1 MKTIY
6 LRDYTVFPSGPT
18 VNDGPTNAETF
29 RLDWIQPAL
38 IQGNVLLDLTG
49 TLGLAYN
56 YMSQIVN
63 FPNDFQ
69 VISGTI
75 DPDNRNIYI
84 YRYIYQ
90 DEIRMLQI
98 VTELSSMPLG
108 FNTLFKE
115 RIEQSYRVIDFA
127 KEYTLLPSTH
137 KASYDVG
144 KNFSSPRDAETF
156 KNNILAPAL
165 QEGHVFLNMSRVN
178 ICMMVYYREILN
190 IPNAKL
196 YLVNSNEECHT
207 LICKIDDTLR
217 ALIIHSDLELEMT
230 LWKGAFRGRTLEPDA
245 LECNLNPDL
254 PVDVFIN
261 SEQPS
266 LTIKARRSIFYRLW
280 MRLYLV
286 FLRFF
291 QKA

>member
-6 LRDYTVFPSGPT
+6 LKDYTVFPSGPT

-63 FPNDFQ
+63 FPDEFQ

-75 DPDNRNIYI
+75 DPDNRNIYT
-84 YRYIYQ
+84 YKYIYQ
-90 DEIRMLQI
+90 NHIRTLR
-98 VTELSSMPLG
+98 VVNELSSYSFGLH
-108 FNTLFKE
+108 TLFKE
-115 RIEQSYRVIDFA
+115 RIEQSYRIIDFA
-127 KEYTLLPSTH
+127 KEYTSLPSTH

-156 KNNILAPAL
+156 KNSILIPAL
-165 QEGHVFLNMSRVN
+165 HDGHVFLNMSRVD

-190 IPNAKL
+190 IPNARP
-196 YLVNSNEECHT
+196 YLIFRGENNHT
-207 LICKIDDTLR
+207 IVYKINNTLR
-217 ALIIHSDLELEMT
+217 ALIIHSDLEFEMI
-230 LWKGAFRGRTLEPDA
+230 LWKQALSKITLECDD
-245 LECNLNPDL
+245 LECNLALDP
-254 PVDVFIN
+254 PVDPIVK
-261 SEQPS
+261 SEQH
-266 LTIKARRSIFYRLW
+266 LGAKDIFYGLW
-280 MRLYLV
+280 VRLYLG
-286 FLRFF
+286 FLCIF
-291 QKA
+291 QKG